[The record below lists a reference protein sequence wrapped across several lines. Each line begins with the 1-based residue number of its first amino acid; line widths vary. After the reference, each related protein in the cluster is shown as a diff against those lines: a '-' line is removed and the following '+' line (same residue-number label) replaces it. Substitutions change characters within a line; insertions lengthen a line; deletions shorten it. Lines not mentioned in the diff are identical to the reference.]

1 MIHILQLLFCSHN
14 QEFLNWEVLTKNFF
28 RGGFTKN
35 QYIEGNC
42 QKMGAWIVCR
52 FKAGSAKK
60 KKKNGVVFYKEG
72 LINIPMHTM

>member
-1 MIHILQLLFCSHN
+1 MIHSVQLLFCSHN
-14 QEFLNWEVLTKNFF
+14 QEFSNWEILTKNFF

-60 KKKNGVVFYKEG
+60 RKKREWGG
-72 LINIPMHTM
+72 LL